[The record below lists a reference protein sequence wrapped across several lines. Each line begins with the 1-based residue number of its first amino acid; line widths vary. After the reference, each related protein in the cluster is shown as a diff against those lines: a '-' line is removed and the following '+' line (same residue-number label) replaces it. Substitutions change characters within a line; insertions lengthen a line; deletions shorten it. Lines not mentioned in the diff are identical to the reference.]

1 LSDSWRGRYVDG
13 RTAVVRDV
21 ALNAR
26 DGALIGRV
34 LDALDADVELFHWP
48 RAALTFEILEP
59 GVVTIRSRDSP
70 DAAVTVTTVNAE
82 AMRQLGCAAPATTR
96 IGRRGRALMFG
107 VGAVALAGTFYA
119 CLTPIAR
126 AVANHVP
133 PAIEADLGQGLSAL
147 LATQYCDTK
156 AARTALSHLAVRL
169 GASPRMEL
177 HVLESDSDN
186 AFTFPGGVVI
196 VTRGLIDHAHGPDEV
211 AGVLAHELE
220 HVRLRHVTI
229 RFVRGSLMTVL
240 WQASVGDYTGMLAV
254 DPKTAFDLANLRFSR
269 DDERAADQG
278 ALDRLAAAHVSS
290 KGLQDFFER
299 LAPKTGAAPAWLSSH
314 PASAERLGHIR
325 RAGAGPTNSVQAA
338 LSAADWNALKQGC
351 ARTK

>member
-13 RTAVVRDV
+13 RTAAVRDV
-21 ALNAR
+21 ALTAK
-26 DGALIGRV
+26 DGALLGRV
-34 LDALDADVELFHWP
+34 LDANVELFHWP
-48 RAALTFEILEP
+48 RAALTFEIVEP
-59 GVVTIRSRDSP
+59 GVVAIRSRDSP
-70 DAAVTVTTVNAE
+70 DASVTTVSSE
-82 AMRQLGCAAPATTR
+82 ALRQLRGAVPAAPR
-96 IGRRGRALMFG
+96 VGRRGRALMFG

-119 CLTPIAR
+119 SLPPIAR

-147 LATQYCDTK
+147 LATQYCETK
-156 AARTALSHLAVRL
+156 AARTALLHLAVRL
-169 GASPRMEL
+169 GASPQMEL
-177 HVLESDSDN
+177 HILDSDADN

-240 WQASVGDYTGMLAV
+240 WQASVGDYTGMLAI

-278 ALDRLAAAHVSS
+278 ALERLAAAHVSS
-290 KGLQDFFER
+290 KGLQDFLER
-299 LAPKTGAAPAWLSSH
+299 LPAKTGAAPAWLSSH

-325 RAGAGPTNSVQAA
+325 RAGAGATNPVQAA
-338 LSAADWNALKQGC
+338 LSAADWDVLKRGC
-351 ARTK
+351 VRTK